1 MASNMANPPTEA
13 AAMPTTVVTMSELP
27 AGAAVCA
34 TLPDLLYLPEL
45 VLGGLVWILVACTLV
60 SPQNP
65 LGWVMSVSVFCFVM
79 TALWG
84 LLFLCGCHSNRS
96 SWAAADFVYH
106 LTASVFY
113 LSASVSLAKV
123 TLDIRNAGNFRNYQ
137 LDISAVV
144 MSYAAT
150 LLYFVHCI
158 LSAMRWKTF

>member
-1 MASNMANPPTEA
+1 MASNSADPPPPPPPA
-13 AAMPTTVVTMSELP
+13 AATVVTMSELP
-27 AGAAVCA
+27 AGAAVCT

-45 VLGGLVWILVACTLV
+45 VSGGLVWILVACTLV
-60 SPQNP
+60 LPQNP

-79 TALWG
+79 TTLWS
-84 LLFLCGCHSNRS
+84 LLFLCGCHSNKS
-96 SWAAADFVYH
+96 SWAAADFAYH
-106 LTASVFY
+106 LTAAVFY

-144 MSYAAT
+144 FSYAAT